1 MLPRMPSVPMP
12 GSRTPSRT
20 VSTTQ
25 ESTQSQDEAL
35 VLVDISFGLMW
46 MSEQGNWNWRWGGE
60 LFTFVLHSIY
70 INSTIILFRNM
81 NDGGGMQLLPKICCL
96 LSVSRSLSNQCN
108 GQVCKNGAVQINN
121 GVCPCLN
128 LSWTD
133 KQSSNEYF
141 LYLSYLSKN
150 TRNLDW
156 TSNEYY

>member
-1 MLPRMPSVPMP
+1 MP
-12 GSRTPSRT
+12 GSRIPSRT
-20 VSTTQ
+20 VSTIQ
-25 ESTQSQDEAL
+25 ESTQSQEEAFL
-35 VLVDISFGLMW
+35 SAGISSGLKWPFDFSFVLLP
-46 MSEQGNWNWRWGGE
+46 EQGNGNWRWGGE

-121 GVCPCLN
+121 GVSPCLN